1 MTSLQKRLKR
11 KDRVGTVKDQT
22 NVIQKKNTRVKAEF
36 KKENNSAIKA
46 IRDKKAK
53 AANKAKADKENNLV
67 VAFPNKDMFKNV
79 F

>member
-11 KDRVGTVKDQT
+11 KDRVGTAKDQT
-22 NVIQKKNTRVKAEF
+22 NVIQKKNIRVKAEF
-36 KKENNSAIKA
+36 NKENNSAIKA
-46 IRDKKAK
+46 IRD
-53 AANKAKADKENNLV
+53 NKAKADKEDNLV

>member
-11 KDRVGTVKDQT
+11 KDRVGTAKDQT

-53 AANKAKADKENNLV
+53 AANKAKADKEDNLV

>member
-1 MTSLQKRLKR
+1 MTSLLKKQKR
-11 KDRVGTVKDQT
+11 KDQVGTAKDQI
-22 NVIQKKNTRVKAEF
+22 NVIQKKATRVKAEF

>member
-1 MTSLQKRLKR
+1 MTSLLKKQKR
-11 KDRVGTVKDQT
+11 KDQVGTAKDQI
-22 NVIQKKNTRVKAEF
+22 NVIQKKATRVKVEF

>member
-1 MTSLQKRLKR
+1 MISLQKRLKR
-11 KDRVGTVKDQT
+11 KDQVGTAKDQT
-22 NVIQKKNTRVKAEF
+22 NVIQKKNIRVKAEF

-46 IRDKKAK
+46 IRDNKAK
-53 AANKAKADKENNLV
+53 AANKAKADKEDNLV

>member
-11 KDRVGTVKDQT
+11 KDRVGIVKDQT

-53 AANKAKADKENNLV
+53 AANKAKADKEDNLV

>member
-53 AANKAKADKENNLV
+53 AANKAKADKEDNLV